1 MLETTEDG
9 IFTLETVNCLGVVM
23 APVMT
28 IGDKVYGKLNVN
40 DVENILE
47 AERKDALFLGQVISN
62 IIAIA

>member
-1 MLETTEDG
+1 
-9 IFTLETVNCLGVVM
+9 M

-47 AERKDALFLGQVISN
+47 AEREDALILK
-62 IIAIA
+62 AK